1 MFPHPQSEM
10 ENGFP
15 ENKRNHT
22 VKSNHMKQVADLRKG
37 LCNPL
42 IIGTIELLNWGCP
55 NNSAPFEL
63 NLDKTPKRPHILLLI
78 GPILLILPRAPNGP
92 FLCCANALDG
102 ITDQSP
108 FQLE

>member
-55 NNSAPFEL
+55 NNSALFDL
-63 NLDKTPKRPHILLLI
+63 NLELLEV
-78 GPILLILPRAPNGP
+78 
-92 FLCCANALDG
+92 F
-102 ITDQSP
+102 S
-108 FQLE
+108 